1 MKSVSFPLT
10 PALSPRE
17 REHRSPRVG
26 KAGPARTDDAATDG
40 QPERGEVSASN
51 GTVSERRPVLPF
63 PGGEVRGEG
72 EGIISTSAPSS
83 STLRIARSAIPALSP
98 LLLRWF
104 TWYCRGYLRR
114 HFHSLRVSRA
124 GLPPDASGRPVVL
137 YTNHA
142 SWWDP
147 LVCLVLKSE
156 FFADRTAF
164 APIDAIMLERYKM
177 FRKLGFFGVEQR
189 KRRGAVQFLRTAE
202 TILREPNH
210 LLALTPQS
218 RFCDVR
224 ERPVRFRP
232 GLGHL
237 ATRVERVLF
246 VPMATE
252 FVFWEERLP
261 EILVRFGEPVDLNR
275 QQSSAL
281 DPADYTQL
289 FEEKMAATQDALAAE
304 SRRRDPDDFK
314 VVLHGGAGQGGI
326 YDWWRALQAR
336 LRGETF
342 HKEHGTK

>member
-1 MKSVSFPLT
+1 MKSASFHLT
-10 PALSPRE
+10 ALHPSQRTMEKPHRPADFNHAPRTT
-17 REHRSPRVG
+17 HH
-26 KAGPARTDDAATDG
+26 D
-40 QPERGEVSASN
+40 
-51 GTVSERRPVLPF
+51 LP
-63 PGGEVRGEG
+63 
-72 EGIISTSAPSS
+72 IIS
-83 STLRIARSAIPALSP
+83 RP
-98 LLLRWF
+98 LLGWF
-104 TWYCRGYLRR
+104 TWYSRLYLRR

-124 GLPPDASGRPVVL
+124 GLPPDVNGRPVVL

-164 APIDAIMLERYKM
+164 APIDATMLERYKM
-177 FRKLGFFGVEQR
+177 FRKLGFFGVEQGT
-189 KRRGAVQFLRTAE
+189 RRGAVQFLRTAE
-202 TILREPNH
+202 NILYESNH
-210 LLALTPQS
+210 LLVLTPQS
-218 RFCDVR
+218 RFSDVR
-224 ERPVRFRP
+224 ERPVCFLA

-237 ATRVERVLF
+237 ATRFKRALF

-275 QQSSAL
+275 QQTSPL
-281 DPADYTQL
+281 DPAGYTRL
-289 FEEKMAATQDALAAE
+289 FEEKMAATQDALASE

-314 VVLHGGAGQGGI
+314 IVLRGGAGQGGI